1 MTESDH
7 GRAQRPG
14 RRAVV
19 RGAACLLGAASLT
32 GTVPVSH
39 ASGTPTTD
47 GDDGV
52 PFHGAHQAG
61 ILTRQQPFGGFV
73 AFDVLAQDRAE
84 LAALFKTLTVRCR
97 TLTAGVTPK
106 DPDVAAVR
114 GPQDQLTIT
123 VGVGASLFDGR
134 YGLERT
140 RPPGLIPMPHF
151 PGDRLESASCHGDLS
166 VQICAQHPDAVL
178 HVVRD
183 LARETAGLLRTRWRT
198 DGFLNPPR
206 PEGAPR
212 SFVGF
217 KDGTAHPDTASARE
231 MDRLVWVGPEG
242 PDWARGGTYQV
253 LRTIRL
259 HAEAWDRVPTAEQE
273 RIFGRRKAT
282 GAPLDGRKE
291 SDLPDYG
298 RDQQGRLTPLDSHI
312 RRANPRTPGSES
324 SVLLRRS
331 YNLDQGL
338 APDGTLDVGLIF
350 CCYQRNIAAQF
361 ATVQKRL
368 EGERFADFSTTTGG
382 GYFLTLPG
390 LTDASDWY
398 GSRLLGSRDQ
408 EAGAPRRPASSAVS
422 S

>member
-1 MTESDH
+1 MTESDQ
-7 GRAQRPG
+7 RRDTRPG
-14 RRAVV
+14 RRVFV
-19 RGAACLLGAASLT
+19 RGAASVVGAVGLT
-32 GTVPVSH
+32 GTVAVGT
-39 ASGTPTTD
+39 ASAAPAAGSGD
-47 GDDGV
+47 GRV

-61 ILTRQQPFGGFV
+61 ILTRQQRFGGFA
-73 AFDVLAQDRAE
+73 AFDVLARDRAE
-84 LAALFKTLTVRCR
+84 LAALLKKLTVRCR
-97 TLTAGVTPK
+97 ILTAGVTPL

-114 GPQDQLTIT
+114 GPEDRLTIT

-134 YGLERT
+134 YGLADAV
-140 RPPGLIPMPHF
+140 PPGLVPMPEF
-151 PGDRLESASCHGDLS
+151 PGDRLDPASSHGDLS
-166 VQICAQHPDAVL
+166 VQVCAQNPDAVL

-183 LARETAGLLRTRWRT
+183 LARETTGLLRTRWRA

-206 PEGAPR
+206 PEGSPR

-231 MDRLVWVGPEG
+231 MDRLVWVGSEAPG
-242 PDWARGGTYQV
+242 WARGGSYQV

-259 HAEAWDRVPTAEQE
+259 RAEAWDRVPLGEQE
-273 RIFGRRKAT
+273 RIFGRRKST

-298 RDQQGRLTPLDSHI
+298 RDPEGRVTPLDSHI
-312 RRANPRTPGSES
+312 RRANPRTPGSED

-331 YNLDQGL
+331 YNIDRGL
-338 APDGTLDVGLIF
+338 APDGTLDVGLVF
-350 CCYQRNIAAQF
+350 CCYQRDIARQF

-390 LTDASDWY
+390 VADASDWY
-398 GSRLLGSRDQ
+398 GSALLGS
-408 EAGAPRRPASSAVS
+408 
-422 S
+422 